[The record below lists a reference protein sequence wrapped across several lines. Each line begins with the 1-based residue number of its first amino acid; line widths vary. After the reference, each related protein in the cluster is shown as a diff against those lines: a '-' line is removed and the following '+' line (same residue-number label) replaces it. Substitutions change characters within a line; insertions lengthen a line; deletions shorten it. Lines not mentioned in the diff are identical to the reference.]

1 MFFSKKM
8 VQSSDSASASTSV
21 ISFATASTNSF
32 NEIEGLE
39 QKIIAWGRF
48 FVERINW
55 NSVECVMSI
64 FFEIFDYIFLEAR
77 KRHYSNWRSK

>member
-8 VQSSDSASASTSV
+8 VQSSDSASASTSF
-21 ISFATASTNSF
+21 IAFATASTNSF

-48 FVERINW
+48 FVERIN
-55 NSVECVMSI
+55 
-64 FFEIFDYIFLEAR
+64 
-77 KRHYSNWRSK
+77 